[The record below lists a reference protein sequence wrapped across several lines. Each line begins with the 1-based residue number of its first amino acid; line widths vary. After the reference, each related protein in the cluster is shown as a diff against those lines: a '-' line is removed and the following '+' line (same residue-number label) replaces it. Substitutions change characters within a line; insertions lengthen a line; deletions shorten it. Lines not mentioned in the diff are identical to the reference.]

1 MARSIASLTT
11 LPAWQALE
19 AHYPKVRE
27 LHLRMLFA
35 ATPKRGDRRTAQA
48 VDIYFDHSKYRITDE
63 TLRFLLQLTEESKQ
77 TFMIAPS

>member
-1 MARSIASLTT
+1 MATDVAPLKALAGWT
-11 LPAWQALE
+11 ALE

-27 LHLRMLFA
+27 LHLRKLFA
-35 ATPKRGDRRTAQA
+35 ATPKRGDRMTAQA